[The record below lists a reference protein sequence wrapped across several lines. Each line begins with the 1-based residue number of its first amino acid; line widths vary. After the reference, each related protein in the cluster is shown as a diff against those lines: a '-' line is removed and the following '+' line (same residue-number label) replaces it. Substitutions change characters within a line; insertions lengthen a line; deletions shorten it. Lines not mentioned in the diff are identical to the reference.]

1 MLKKEYRYGGGEFV
15 WDFVSDHGPR
25 VTITAAPEITKDA
38 GEFKCQKS
46 PDGCYDVLIRRPLTK
61 PIAKRV
67 LELINAC
74 KVAITKIAV
83 IVVLVCGIAF
93 PVAAREAQTKFME
106 VQVYYI
112 SREAQADPQ
121 LEQLARRLL
130 AAAEKKINTDILP
143 PSARLEFRI
152 ISFTPWNPPGLIT
165 YEVRGRG
172 TVTDYNDLLSRLR
185 PIHNRFPASQF
196 TLALT
201 RGYIGFWNEAENRAY
216 TAFGAIDQN
225 DRSRILLANCDG
237 RSFPALLSTL
247 LHEFGHMAEVPDRYD
262 EVCKKKTDIM
272 CKNTNERELRPIFN
286 VRYRK
291 SFYAF
296 IWFLR
301 AKSSSTSINQ

>member
-1 MLKKEYRYGGGEFV
+1 M
-15 WDFVSDHGPR
+15 S
-25 VTITAAPEITKDA
+25 
-38 GEFKCQKS
+38 
-46 PDGCYDVLIRRPLTK
+46 
-61 PIAKRV
+61 IAKRI

-74 KVAITKIAV
+74 KVAITKITAA
-83 IVVLVCGIAF
+83 LVFMLGLVF
-93 PVAAREAQTKFME
+93 PAAAQEVQTKFME

-121 LEQLARRLL
+121 LEQLAHRLL
-130 AAAEKKINTDILP
+130 AAAETKINTNILP

-152 ISFTPWNPPGLIT
+152 ISFTPWDPPGLIT
-165 YEVRGRG
+165 YEVRGKG
-172 TVTDYNDLLSRLR
+172 IVTDYNDLLSRLQ
-185 PIHNRFPASQF
+185 PANHHFPANQF

-237 RSFPALLSTL
+237 RSFPALLSSL

-262 EVCKKKTDIM
+262 EVCKKKADIM
-272 CKNTNERELRPIFN
+272 CKNTRERELRPIFN

-301 AKSSSTSINQ
+301 AKNGIGINQ